1 MARATCTVQLQV
13 TARQV
18 YPYGADL
25 RAYYDVVENYAAVHA
40 LQHAH
45 WLCATYSAFPGTVN
59 S

>member
-1 MARATCTVQLQV
+1 MHAQLRV

-40 LQHAH
+40 LQQAH
-45 WLCATYSAFPGTVN
+45 CVCVT
-59 S
+59 